1 MLIQYECYPYKMTE
15 RREEGREREGERD
28 QAERDT
34 QRENV
39 MIICKTNTFCQP
51 RKKKAKKKRYSQH
64 LDIGLQTFR
73 L

>member
-1 MLIQYECYPYKMTE
+1 MTE

-51 RKKKAKKKRYSQH
+51 RKKKPRRKGTPSTLILDFKPSDSEKK
-64 LDIGLQTFR
+64 
-73 L
+73 